1 MGMIENEA
9 SRRFFEKMLEFLPS
23 TRKEYLECLEEYGEV
38 LETLVIEDVFMP
50 KILELL
56 AKNED
61 RELLKSIF
69 DYFEEIVNKND
80 QHLVNIFFITV
91 LEILG
96 NDKAILDVARK
107 YMGQKTALLQVEA
120 DRGLGRL

>member
-9 SRRFFEKMLEFLPS
+9 SGRFFEKMLEFLPS
-23 TRKEYLECLEEYGEV
+23 TRKEYFECLEEYGEV

-56 AKNED
+56 AENED

-107 YMGQKTALLQVEA
+107 YMGQKTTLLQVEA